1 MNLRARLLPVLAV
14 GPLCLGLQGCSTP
27 AMEAFVNYNPEP
39 LQQSLVTRQVGVND
53 YLLLDT
59 AGGYL
64 TPLCLMAFN
73 FSPTAIN
80 SIDYLLANG
89 ADVNQPCGRGNS
101 YSGYTALDFAVDQA
115 YEFQK
120 TLNPYIGPR
129 TKPSKTPIFMATVAK
144 LRAHGGG
151 SLRGSD
157 SPEAIAAQ
165 FKSWNGSND
174 AFVEK
179 WAADIRR
186 EEAESKKNSL
196 FTAENLSA
204 VAAVAGTATALYA
217 NQAQSAGNVAALAP
231 ATQALRSSTSNVG
244 SAAVATRPADA
255 SATSLQNMAGINAAT
270 DNARATRGQ
279 QLDQIVAKVAADGGM
294 KTMVASYRCSAEEP
308 LQSVTVPYKTEACRA
323 AKQNWFAVYACNEVA
338 SMSAA
343 NEQCRQGC
351 GNVNC
356 DEGQ

>member
-1 MNLRARLLPVLAV
+1 MNLRARLLPVLA
-14 GPLCLGLQGCSTP
+14 GLLCLGLQGCSTP

-39 LQQSLVTRQVGVND
+39 LQQALVTRQVGVND

-73 FSPTAIN
+73 FSPTATS
-80 SIDYLLANG
+80 SIDYLLVNG
-89 ADVNQPCGRGNS
+89 ADVNLPCGKGNS

-144 LRAHGGG
+144 LRANGGR

-165 FKSWNGSND
+165 FKTWNGTND

-196 FTAENLSA
+196 FTAENLGA
-204 VAAVAGTATALYA
+204 VAAVAGTATAIYA
-217 NQAQSAGNVAALAP
+217 NQAQSAANVAALAP
-231 ATQALRSSTSNVG
+231 ATQALRSNTANVG
-244 SAAVATRPADA
+244 SAAVAARPPATA
-255 SATSLQNMAGINAAT
+255 AATSLQNMAGINAAT
-270 DNARATRGQ
+270 DNARATRSQ
-279 QLDQIVAKVAADGGM
+279 QLDQIVAKVAADGGI
-294 KTMVASYRCSAEEP
+294 KTMVARYRCSAEEP
-308 LQSVTVPYKTEACRA
+308 EQSVTVPYKTEACRA

-338 SMSAA
+338 RMSAA